1 MFIYICLYFLLFFVE
16 TDKHKWNRP
25 ELRGQQTEQPVT
37 SLIRTLYEKLVNGRV
52 SFHVAKATSWD
63 LLKMN
68 PVVFY
73 ERTFLPGCSQYARTI
88 LPAKRVLKE
97 YLIAKSC

>member
-37 SLIRTLYEKLVNGRV
+37 SLIRTSYEKLVNERV

-68 PVVFY
+68 PVDFLWTNISTWVFAICQNY
-73 ERTFLPGCSQYARTI
+73 LAR
-88 LPAKRVLKE
+88 E
-97 YLIAKSC
+97 QGF